1 MFNGTEVALMKEG
14 PGFFLISHCS
24 RGAAEKPIHGLLRVQ
39 RMGFGGWNPKNQRK
53 GSHRNVHAFSKERAA
68 DDGTSDRC
76 PESKWATLQ
85 CIERLPSS
93 VCAICNGTSP
103 GILFDM

>member
-1 MFNGTEVALMKEG
+1 MKEG
-14 PGFFLISHCS
+14 TGFFLISHCS

-68 DDGTSDRC
+68 GDGTSDRC
-76 PESKWATLQ
+76 PESKWATVYRKAPIVHLCHVQ
-85 CIERLPSS
+85 WNLSRNP
-93 VCAICNGTSP
+93 V
-103 GILFDM
+103 